1 VTCDRSNE
9 GGFMTPRSTTL
20 VVILVGAVVAL
31 STTLGMV
38 LARPGLDE
46 ASPDL
51 TPIPVNG
58 TQLDEGF
65 TPALSTNEEAAVKD
79 LAVADEAFKKLGKPV
94 PLQLCVVTTDQSL
107 QTKTEALKRFTAA
120 YAEAKDILTTD
131 KLIWKELAKEVGIK
145 GEEGLEM
152 LRKNL
157 QSSYVQTWNKG
168 FIDNELKLNYE
179 LAGIHKGVKFIPD
192 KMPEGFFSF
201 SIYNK

>member
-1 VTCDRSNE
+1 
-9 GGFMTPRSTTL
+9 MTPRSTTL

-79 LAVADEAFKKLGKPV
+79 LAVADEAFKKLLGDRKFEIGEV
-94 PLQLCVVTTDQSL
+94 AVWHQSNGRVIGGVVDVVL
-107 QTKTEALKRFTAA
+107 
-120 YAEAKDILTTD
+120 AEPGTIS
-131 KLIWKELAKEVGIK
+131 G
-145 GEEGLEM
+145 
-152 LRKNL
+152 
-157 QSSYVQTWNKG
+157 TWVSKKG
-168 FIDNELKLNYE
+168 FENPDGDFSYETVAYEATWEDVDLINVFVDLASKRVVKIRPGGHARIVGEPPAELI
-179 LAGIHKGVKFIPD
+179 AT
-192 KMPEGFFSF
+192 PEGGV
-201 SIYNK
+201 IQ